1 MGVPKVARR
10 GAFGKCGAPPGRLF
24 PSFRTAIT
32 RLEAAR
38 SRLMFGVRRGGGPIG
53 PPSIL
58 ELALERLDLVGKR
71 AVVGGERLDLAHGV
85 QHGGV
90 VAPAKSPADLRQR
103 A

>member
-1 MGVPKVARR
+1 MTHSYGGTESGAARR
-10 GAFGKCGAPPGRLF
+10 
-24 PSFRTAIT
+24 FRQVWSAA
-32 RLEAAR
+32 EAAF
-38 SRLMFGVRRGGGPIG
+38 SLVSHSNNAIRGGTVAAHVWRPA
-53 PPSIL
+53 SIL